1 MQNFRLPPYGT
12 EGSFYEPSDQEKP
25 IFPIVT
31 QLPCGGTRLG
41 AVIGP
46 IFHIPEHLG
55 AGLENVGVFGYPD
68 SGKTYIM
75 KAIAL
80 HTMLNGNLAWIFDVD
95 NEFSCLADVI
105 PEPCK
110 PIIITPEHLRINFF
124 QPPND
129 LIKLVLWLETIA
141 FLLRIETF
149 MRNGTQN
156 LFMASFDQL
165 LKQKSAFEGSNQYPS
180 LAETLRY
187 FQGLKLGD
195 SEERSKAEL
204 ETFVNRIT
212 MLCNTFEKTACVTNS
227 NMLELLANKSVIFR
241 LQNMSKIPLHFLT
254 NFLLTWL
261 SKYRQGA
268 VNTKKLQTLFLN
280 EQHLPRAEKGRND
293 IGGTILEELFAT
305 GLKQGLRI
313 ILSNQI
319 VSHLNHML
327 GNLECRIITRSKA
340 LKEIWHIQQSMGLS
354 HAQTRSIP
362 KLKKREAIVSYGG
375 YPTPFKVRID
385 DFTFPPKQNEIVL
398 ERNAQAFL
406 SQVYWYE
413 DSGLEGSVKLPEIIT
428 GGTLKVFVRI
438 AEVAET
444 IAERCDGLKMD
455 RGSEVLARKVLKAK
469 GYIVQ
474 EEIIV
479 GNKTRFYKLTPKG
492 AEWAKAQG
500 ITVRHFESGLVHEYL
515 LEQIEKRIGV
525 LNRRYKFQRNSDIG
539 QEHVIHPDL
548 VLIQS
553 RDYQIIIE
561 IICCNVDHEA
571 KTLVKEGGI
580 DGVKVVIA
588 VVPNQHVKKAL
599 QCALERCQIGGSDS
613 DESEKLVVLDA
624 GKCLSPKF
632 DWISLFE
639 RP

>member
-1 MQNFRLPPYGT
+1 MQNFRLPPYGN
-12 EGSFYEPSDQEKP
+12 EGPFNDPSDQEKP

-46 IFHIPEHLG
+46 ILHIPEHLG
-55 AGLENVGVFGYPD
+55 ADLENVGVFGYPG
-68 SGKTYIM
+68 SGKTCIM

-95 NEFSCLADVI
+95 NEFSCLVDVI
-105 PEPCK
+105 PEPYK
-110 PIIITPEHLRINFF
+110 PVIITPEHLRINFF

-141 FLLRIETF
+141 FLLRSETF

-156 LFMASFDQL
+156 LFNTSLSQL
-165 LKQKSAFEGSNQYPS
+165 LKNKSPACSCQYPS
-180 LAETLRY
+180 LAETLHY
-187 FQGLKLGD
+187 FQSLKLGD
-195 SEERSKAEL
+195 SEERSKVEL
-204 ETFVNRIT
+204 EILVNRIT
-212 MLCNTFEKTACVTNS
+212 MLCNSYEQTSHVTNS
-227 NMLELLANKSVIFR
+227 NMLQQLATRSVIFR
-241 LQNMSKIPLHFLT
+241 LHNIGGISLNFLT

-261 SKYRQGA
+261 AKYRQDA
-268 VNTKKLQTLFLN
+268 ANAKKLQTLFLD
-280 EQHLPRAEKGRND
+280 EQHLSRAEKGRND
-293 IGGTILEELFAT
+293 IGNATLEELFAT
-305 GLKQGLRI
+305 GLKRGLRVV
-313 ILSNQI
+313 LSNQI

-327 GNLECRIITRSKA
+327 GNLECRIITRSTTP
-340 LKEIWHIQQSMGLS
+340 KEIWHIQQSMGLS
-354 HAQTRSIP
+354 QLQTRSIP

-385 DFTFPPKQNEIVL
+385 DFSFPPKQDEIVL

-413 DSGLEGSVKLPEIIT
+413 DSGLEGSVELPEIIT

-455 RGSEVLARKVLKAK
+455 RGSEVLARKVLTAK
-469 GYIVQ
+469 GYIIQ
-474 EEIIV
+474 EEIII

-492 AEWAKAQG
+492 VEWAKSQG
-500 ITVRHFESGLVHEYL
+500 IKVRHYESGPVHEYL
-515 LEQIEKRIGV
+515 LGQIEKRISA
-525 LNRRYKFQRNSDIG
+525 LNHWYKFQRSSDIG
-539 QEHVIHPDL
+539 QEHGIHPDL
-548 VLIQS
+548 VLIQP
-553 RDYQIIIE
+553 RAHQIIIE

-571 KTLVKEGGI
+571 KTLVKERGI

-588 VVPNQHVKKAL
+588 VVPNRYVKKAL
-599 QCALERCQIGGSDS
+599 QCALERCQIGGSDNA
-613 DESEKLVVLDA
+613 ESEKLVVLDA

-632 DWISLFE
+632 DWVGVFE